1 MNNPT
6 YSGDDILQ
14 LQPPSHAPTY
24 ETIQPNP
31 TDGDKLALTQQGDS
45 EYNVLNRNQNTSTKT
60 ASLLETIHE
69 DDIEVSYSKLELTT
83 RSNGCR
89 ELVNDG
95 DYSNLESV
103 AIESTMT
110 DQAAQSITASEEGGV
125 MNDKGRKDENVTE
138 EASTEEG
145 ATQLENKVAQKV
157 GEEEG
162 EQEGEGEE
170 QHVLLLVTTT
180 TDERKF
186 GYV

>member
-1 MNNPT
+1 M
-6 YSGDDILQ
+6 
-14 LQPPSHAPTY
+14 
-24 ETIQPNP
+24 
-31 TDGDKLALTQQGDS
+31 LTQQGDS

-69 DDIEVSYSKLELTT
+69 DDIEDSYSKLECTAT
-83 RSNGCR
+83 SNGSR

-95 DYSNLESV
+95 DYSKLETI
-103 AIESTMT
+103 AIESTVAG
-110 DQAAQSITASEEGGV
+110 QAAQSITASQEGGV
-125 MNDKGRKDENVTE
+125 MNDKWRKDENGME

-157 GEEEG
+157 REDEG

-170 QHVLLLVTTT
+170 QQVLLLVTTT
-180 TDERKF
+180 TDDRKF